1 MLTIPQELETFEEA
15 ISGGIDGMNSTVS
28 DLSGKLSDISSSC
41 SAAQSG
47 FSTYYNSQNKERVL
61 NKFSKLG
68 EILSKISTSVT
79 SDLSSM
85 ISKASD
91 IATKVKRMRELKKE
105 VEEQEE
111 IIKKEN
117 AKANDGN
124 DETNPDY
131 GLLSSARSVKYNDEQ
146 EFNKLKEEA
155 TSALN
160 ELKGMDASLQFVADF
175 TSNDY
180 LAYIDALQ
188 YGTFEPYSFTASNG
202 LKVNYWLY
210 VPDYGQ
216 EVENLPCMLYMHG
229 GSTHQN
235 VSLQHA
241 IQYGL
246 SSYIANKT
254 ITPPGVVII
263 PAVTDFTERGQDAL
277 KELTDYV
284 VENNPIDP
292 NKVSVSG
299 HSYGGI
305 TAYNLINRYP
315 DYFSCCVAISGG
327 ANVTDA
333 FKGMKVWSFN
343 GTYENGTS
351 WTSYGHGVNAVKAI
365 NQIGGEAF
373 LTPLKT
379 GHAGTNKD
387 TYAHEYMSPDGI
399 EENPLEWAMRQEK
412 A

>member
-1 MLTIPQELETFEEA
+1 MLTIPQELQTFRDT

-28 DLSGKLSDISSSC
+28 DLSGKLSDLSSTCTS
-41 SAAQSG
+41 AQSG
-47 FSTYYNSQNKERVL
+47 FSNYYSSQNKEKIL

-68 EILSKISTSVT
+68 EIISKISTSVT
-79 SDLSSM
+79 SDLGSM
-85 ISKASD
+85 LSKAQE
-91 IATKVKRMRELKKE
+91 IVTKVDRMIELKEE
-105 VEEQEE
+105 VEEQES
-111 IIKKEN
+111 IISREN
-117 AKANDGN
+117 AKSTDN
-124 DETNPDY
+124 DENTNPDY
-131 GLLSSARSVKYNDEQ
+131 ALLSSARSVKYNDEQ
-146 EFNKLKEEA
+146 EFNRLSNEA
-155 TSALN
+155 TTSLN

-188 YGTFEPYSFTASNG
+188 YGTFEPAEFTASNG
-202 LKVNYWLY
+202 LTVKYWLY

-216 EVENLPCMLYMHG
+216 EVENLPVMLYMHG

-235 VSLQHA
+235 VSPQDA
-241 IQYGL
+241 IRYGL
-246 SSYIANKT
+246 SSKIANKEL
-254 ITPPGVVII
+254 TPSGIVII
-263 PAVTDFTERGQDAL
+263 PAVTDFTERGQIAL
-277 KELTDYV
+277 KELTDHV
-284 VENNPIDP
+284 VETNPIDP
-292 NKVSVSG
+292 NKISVSG

-333 FKGMKVWSFN
+333 FKGMKDWSFN

-351 WTSYGHGVNAVKAI
+351 WTSYQHGQNAVKAI
-365 NQIGGEAF
+365 NEIGGEAY

-387 TYAHEYMSPDGI
+387 TYGHKYMSPDGI
-399 EENPLEWAMRQEK
+399 EENPLDWAFRQEK